1 MRMFAN
7 FLGYN
12 LTVMFSEF
20 ANKIYSLIA
29 KIPFD
34 ALVWAVWGS
43 YAAIFLIGFALT
55 LKSKRIK
62 CVSKR
67 PFLCLTN
74 AYTAVNLALFLLKC
88 ELAQTVLISA
98 LFWVIGYILYGALC
112 AASCDSRKIKRAES
126 PALAAAMPQAAMPA
140 QPKIAHP
147 EVHAAKNS
155 VRLEHAV
162 SVTDKLLSKNLG
174 KSDRQELEKLKNTLA
189 VLQIKGSLSPAESDI
204 LNENFNTLLKLMA
217 KYNV

>member
-1 MRMFAN
+1 M
-7 FLGYN
+7 L
-12 LTVMFSEF
+12 SEF
-20 ANKIYSLIA
+20 ANKIYALVA

-34 ALVWAVWGS
+34 ALVWTVWGS
-43 YAAIFLIGFALT
+43 FAAIFLISFILS
-55 LKSKRIK
+55 LKLRKVK
-62 CVSKR
+62 QLSKR

-74 AYTAVNLALFLLKC
+74 AYAAVNLALFLLKC
-88 ELAQTVLISA
+88 EFAQSVLITA
-98 LFWVIGYILYGALC
+98 LFWVIGYLLYGALC
-112 AASCDSRKIKRAES
+112 AVSKTSAKIRQVEA
-126 PALAAAMPQAAMPA
+126 PAIAAALPQVAAPA
-140 QPKIAHP
+140 PPKAQHP

-204 LNENFNTLLKLMA
+204 LNDNFNTLLKLMA